1 MPDDRYEKI
10 IHASHDFITLIDRSF
25 RYAFVNASYA
35 QELGLKMEEI
45 LGKTVAEIW
54 GQDKFSEHIKAR
66 LEKCFSGEES
76 HDIDQ
81 FRFGESVKHIHV
93 SYYPYYE
100 NGVVTHVMVFSHDV
114 SEIKKLESKLLD
126 FEFRDPTT
134 GLFNRKSFRIV
145 LDMELEKAR
154 RATHDKARAVLF
166 INIRNLSQINAS
178 FGYEFGDILL
188 ESTALR
194 IKEALRSSDY
204 VFRFEGKEFAVLL
217 TTIRRGEDIPI
228 VASNIHSRIHFPYNY
243 KGTVLHVD
251 ANIGAAVYPDDG
263 KDSDTLISHA
273 ISAVDVARDKNDQL
287 VMFNRTM
294 FDLGQRK
301 ATLRSEL
308 NAAFV
313 EKHFAAW
320 FQPIV
325 NLDGRVVGAEAL
337 IRWKHPVLGDIAPTE
352 FIPVLEEAGTIVMIG
367 RWILYQVCSHL
378 RSWEAMLEDR
388 YVSINLSTKEFRNPA
403 LVEEIAGILAS
414 QGIEARRLKIEITES
429 QLMENLDFVVSQI
442 EGLRGIGV
450 EVLIDDFGSGY
461 SSLGYLKRLPAQTI
475 KIDKMFVDH
484 IVDEEEDRAFLAGVV
499 SMVRSK
505 NRRVLVEGV
514 DNPTQVEILRGIGVD
529 AIQGYFFSPPVPA
542 EEFGRILANNTP
554 LPIRAL

>member
-1 MPDDRYEKI
+1 MPDNRYEKI
-10 IHASHDFITLIDRSF
+10 IHASHDFITLIDKSY

-54 GQDKFSEHIKAR
+54 GEDKFSDRIKAR
-66 LEKCFSGEES
+66 LDRCLSGEES

-81 FRFGESVKHIHV
+81 FRFGESVRHIHV

-100 NGVVTHVMVFSHDV
+100 NGTVTHVMVFSHDV

-126 FEFRDPTT
+126 YEFRDPTT

-145 LDMELEKAR
+145 LDMEMEKAR
-154 RATHDKARAVLF
+154 RATHDKTRAVLF
-166 INIRNLSQINAS
+166 INIRNLSQINAG
-178 FGYEFGDILL
+178 FGYAFGDILL

-228 VASNIHSRIHFPYNY
+228 VASNIHSRIHFPYKL

-251 ANIGAAVYPDDG
+251 ANIGAAVYPEDG
-263 KDSDTLISHA
+263 EDSDSLISHA
-273 ISAVDVARDKNDQL
+273 ISAVDAARENNDQL
-287 VMFNRTM
+287 VMFNKAM
-294 FDLGQRK
+294 YDLGQRK

-325 NLDGRVVGAEAL
+325 DLEGRIIGAEAL
-337 IRWKHPVLGDIAPTE
+337 IRWKHPVLGDITPSE

-378 RSWEAMLEDR
+378 RASEAFMENR
-388 YVSINLSTKEFRNPA
+388 YISINLSTKEFRNPA
-403 LVEEIAGILAS
+403 LVEDIQGILAS
-414 QGIEARRLKIEITES
+414 QGIEPGRLKIEITES

-450 EVLIDDFGSGY
+450 DVLIDDFGSGY

-484 IVDEEEDRAFLAGVV
+484 ISEEEEDRAFLSGVV

-505 NRRVLVEGV
+505 KRRVLVEGV
-514 DNPTQVEILRGIGVD
+514 DSLAQVRVLKEIGVD
-529 AIQGYFFSPPVPA
+529 AIQGYFFSPPLPA
-542 EEFGRILANNTP
+542 GEFLSLVKKDAVLP
-554 LPIRAL
+554 LKKE